1 MNTLGNLDDS
11 RQGFQPSNLEQKRR
25 PVVAFLAIAFLLIGA
40 IVTASY
46 FLFIRQT
53 APNLGGQDTPRK
65 DAPAAT
71 STEVQIFEDE
81 PVVKDSQ
88 AVVSGTVRNISRA
101 PLADLS
107 LEFELKRRNSGNTEV
122 RNVSV
127 EPSNLAPG
135 EDGKY
140 SFSLA
145 RQEFSETQI
154 KHLKSTARTTFIA
167 FKTAPGVRRPKEL
180 PPQQQT
186 RTIIIQR
193 PSTPRSKGEE
203 FINTPDTPIK
213 VH

>member
-1 MNTLGNLDDS
+1 MNTLGNLNNT
-11 RQGFQPSNLEQKRR
+11 RQDFQPSSLEQKRR
-25 PVVAFLAIAFLLIGA
+25 PVVAFLVIAVLLIGVILA
-40 IVTASY
+40 ASY
-46 FLFIRQT
+46 FLFFRQT
-53 APNLGGQDTPRK
+53 APNLAGQESPRQ
-65 DAPAAT
+65 DVPAAT

-81 PVVKDSQ
+81 PIVKDSQ
-88 AVVSGTVRNISRA
+88 AVISGTVRNISRA
-101 PLADLS
+101 PLTDLS
-107 LEFELKRRNSGNTEV
+107 LEFELKRRNGGNTEV

-154 KHLKSTARTTFIA
+154 KHLKSATRSAFIA
-167 FKTAPGVRRPKEL
+167 FKTAPGARRPKEL

-193 PSTPRSKGEE
+193 PSPRSKGEE